1 MLYGECMCVRGV
13 CVCVC
18 VCVGLRG
25 IQVLLRELGHSPSRA
40 AAGPE
45 SGLGLRLFYSLTLT
59 SAATST
65 YT

>member
-1 MLYGECMCVRGV
+1 MCV

-18 VCVGLRG
+18 VCLRG

-45 SGLGLRLFYSLTLT
+45 SGLGVRLFYSLTLT
-59 SAATST
+59 FAAYLYLYLDIAVTST
-65 YT
+65 

>member
-1 MLYGECMCVRGV
+1 MCV

-18 VCVGLRG
+18 VCLRG

-45 SGLGLRLFYSLTLT
+45 SGLGVRLFYSLTLT
-59 SAATST
+59 FAATST
-65 YT
+65 CT